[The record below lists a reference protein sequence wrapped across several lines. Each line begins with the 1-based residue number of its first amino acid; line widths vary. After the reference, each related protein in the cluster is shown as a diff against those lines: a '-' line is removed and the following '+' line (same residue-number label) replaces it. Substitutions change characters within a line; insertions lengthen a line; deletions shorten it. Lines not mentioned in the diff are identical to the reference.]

1 MRISDSENNVKK
13 SIDGG
18 RITTMYIDTGD
29 FGKQLYV
36 KFKVVLNDKETQT
49 TLIENWDAIIYCA
62 ATPNK
67 MSRELSHIYVRYI
80 SGVLKYSTKT
90 IVPERC
96 GDDAIV
102 FAMRYA
108 LEEYIWDRVFKRNV
122 SAVIVDELTFED
134 VAD

>member
-13 SIDGG
+13 SIDEG
-18 RITTMYIDTGD
+18 RTTTMYIDTGD

-36 KFKVVLNDKETQT
+36 KFKVVLNDKKTQT
-49 TLIENWDAIIYCA
+49 TQIEKWDAIIYCA

-67 MSRELSHIYVRYI
+67 MSRELSLIYVRYT
-80 SGVLKYSTKT
+80 SGVLKYNTNT

-122 SAVIVDELTFED
+122 SAVIVDEVTFGD